1 MAAPLCIEGEIE
13 LAEEQEWKLWYG
25 QPADKWEEALP
36 LGNGRLGAMVF
47 GRITSERIQWNEDTL
62 WSGFPRDTH
71 NYDALRYLAP
81 VRERIAS
88 GRYEEAEKLIEE
100 HMVGRRTES
109 FLPLGDLIIEQEG
122 ISGAVTGYRRELD
135 LDAGMAAVR
144 WVSEGRRYSREMF
157 ISAVDQVAVIRY
169 EADADASLDLTIRQ
183 ESLLKHHIRETAEGI
198 LRLFGHAPSHIA
210 DNYRGDHPQSVL
222 YEEGRGLRYEMQLLA
237 QVEGGHARAD
247 SGMIRISNASS
258 VTLLVAA
265 ATDFEGFDQMPGAEG
280 SMPSKRCEQALL
292 AAAQLGYEQLRDRH
306 LADHRALFRRV
317 ELRLGPEADGRLTAC
332 KPTDERLKAY
342 REGGADPAL
351 EALLFQYGRYLL
363 MGSSR
368 PGTQPAHLQGIWNP
382 HVQPPWN
389 SDYTTNIN
397 TEMNYWPA
405 EVANLS
411 ECHEPLIRMIGEL
424 SVHGSRTA
432 HIHYGCRGWTAHHN
446 VDLWRMSTPSDGSA
460 SWAFWPMGGV
470 WLSRHLWEH
479 YRYNPDLEYLRQT
492 AYPLMKGAALF
503 CLDWLVEDEKGRL
516 MTSPSTSPENRFLT
530 EEGVA
535 CSVSAGSTMDMAL
548 MRELFHSFIE
558 ASEMLDDD
566 RELREELRQAAKR
579 LLPYQ
584 IDAEGRLM
592 EWSEPFAEAEPGH
605 RHVSH
610 LYGLYPGEEITPE
623 ATPELAAAAERSLAS
638 RIRSGGGH
646 TGWSCAWLIN
656 LYARLGQPEAAY
668 TYVRTLLSRSVH
680 KNLLGDHPPFQID
693 ANFGGAA
700 GVAEMLLQSHGGV
713 IRLLPALP
721 AAWEAGAVHGLK
733 ARGGFVVAMAWSKGA
748 LDSASVISTHGQRCT
763 LVYHR
768 PLEVADDHG
777 SIVAEGE
784 SCTFETQPG
793 KVYVIRLLN

>member
-1 MAAPLCIEGEIE
+1 
-13 LAEEQEWKLWYG
+13 
-25 QPADKWEEALP
+25 
-36 LGNGRLGAMVF
+36 
-47 GRITSERIQWNEDTL
+47 
-62 WSGFPRDTH
+62 
-71 NYDALRYLAP
+71 
-81 VRERIAS
+81 
-88 GRYEEAEKLIEE
+88 
-100 HMVGRRTES
+100 
-109 FLPLGDLIIEQEG
+109 
-122 ISGAVTGYRRELD
+122 
-135 LDAGMAAVR
+135 
-144 WVSEGRRYSREMF
+144 
-157 ISAVDQVAVIRY
+157 
-169 EADADASLDLTIRQ
+169 
-183 ESLLKHHIRETAEGI
+183 
-198 LRLFGHAPSHIA
+198 
-210 DNYRGDHPQSVL
+210 
-222 YEEGRGLRYEMQLLA
+222 
-237 QVEGGHARAD
+237 
-247 SGMIRISNASS
+247 
-258 VTLLVAA
+258 
-265 ATDFEGFDQMPGAEG
+265 
-280 SMPSKRCEQALL
+280 
-292 AAAQLGYEQLRDRH
+292 
-306 LADHRALFRRV
+306 
-317 ELRLGPEADGRLTAC
+317 
-332 KPTDERLKAY
+332 
-342 REGGADPAL
+342 
-351 EALLFQYGRYLL
+351 
-363 MGSSR
+363 
-368 PGTQPAHLQGIWNP
+368 
-382 HVQPPWN
+382 
-389 SDYTTNIN
+389 
-397 TEMNYWPA
+397 
-405 EVANLS
+405 
-411 ECHEPLIRMIGEL
+411 
-424 SVHGSRTA
+424 
-432 HIHYGCRGWTAHHN
+432 
-446 VDLWRMSTPSDGSA
+446 
-460 SWAFWPMGGV
+460 
-470 WLSRHLWEH
+470 
-479 YRYNPDLEYLRQT
+479 
-492 AYPLMKGAALF
+492 
-503 CLDWLVEDEKGRL
+503 
-516 MTSPSTSPENRFLT
+516 
-530 EEGVA
+530 
-535 CSVSAGSTMDMAL
+535 MDMAL
-548 MRELFHSFIE
+548 MWELFHSFIE

-763 LVYHR
+763 LVYHK

>member
-1 MAAPLCIEGEIE
+1 MSD
-13 LAEEQEWKLWYG
+13 QHVWKLWYG
-25 QPADKWEEALP
+25 QPAAKWEEALP
-36 LGNGRLGAMVF
+36 LGNGRLGAMMF
-47 GRITSERIQWNEDTL
+47 GGAAVEHIQWNEDTL
-62 WSGFPRDTH
+62 WSGFPRDTQ
-71 NYDALRYLAP
+71 NYNALRYLAP

-88 GRYEEAEKLIEE
+88 GRYAEAEKMIEE
-100 HMVGRRTES
+100 HMVARRTES

-122 ISGAVTGYRRELD
+122 VDEAVTDYRRELN
-135 LDAGMAAVR
+135 LNAGTASVSF
-144 WVSEGRRYSREMF
+144 VSEGGRFTREMF
-157 ISAVDQVAVIRY
+157 ISAVDQVGAIRY
-169 EADADASLDLTIRQ
+169 SGAEGTELHMTIRLD
-183 ESLLKHHIRETAEGI
+183 SPLMHSVGKTADGGI
-198 LRLFGHAPSHIA
+198 LLFGQAPTHIA
-210 DNYRGDHPQSVL
+210 DNYLGDHPQSVL
-222 YEEGRGLRYEMQLLA
+222 YEEGSSLRYEMRLSA
-237 QVEGGHARAD
+237 QAEGGQMRVEHGA
-247 SGMIRISNASS
+247 IRISGAAS

-265 ATDFEGFDQMPGAEG
+265 ATDFEGYNAMPGSHG
-280 SMPSKRCEQALL
+280 SSASKRCEQALG
-292 AAAQLGYEQLRDRH
+292 AAVQLGYDQLLKRH
-306 LADHRALFRRV
+306 LEDHQALFRRV
-317 ELRLGPEADGRLTAC
+317 ELRMGSKEDLRL
-332 KPTDERLKAY
+332 KEGMPTDERLKAY
-342 REGGADPAL
+342 REGGHDPGL
-351 EALLFQYGRYLL
+351 EALMFQYGRYLL

-389 SDYTTNIN
+389 SNYTTNIN
-397 TEMNYWPA
+397 TEMNYWPV
-405 EVANLS
+405 EVGNLS
-411 ECHEPLIRMIGEL
+411 ECHEPLIQMIGEL
-424 SVHGSRTA
+424 AVIGSRTA
-432 HIHYGCRGWTAHHN
+432 NIHYGCRGWTAHHN

-479 YRYNPDLEYLRQT
+479 YRYNPDLEYLRKT

-516 MTSPSTSPENRFLT
+516 VTSPSTSPENRFLT

-548 MRELFHSFIE
+548 IRELFHACIE
-558 ASEMLDDD
+558 AAERLGADQQ
-566 RELREELRQAAKR
+566 LQEELKLAAKL

-592 EWSEPFAEAEPGH
+592 EWSKPFAEAEPGH

-680 KNLLGDHPPFQID
+680 ENLLGDHPPFQID

-700 GVAEMLLQSHGGV
+700 GLAEMLLQSHGGV

-721 AAWEAGAVHGLK
+721 AAWEEGAVQGLK
-733 ARGGFVVAMAWSKGA
+733 ARGGFGVAMDWSQGT
-748 LDSASVISTHGQRCT
+748 LGSAQVTSTYGHSCS
-763 LVYHR
+763 LAYER
-768 PLEVADDHG
+768 PLTIEDEDG
-777 SIVAEGE
+777 RIVAEGE
-784 SCTFETQPG
+784 NCTFETQPG
-793 KVYVIRLLN
+793 KVYSIRLRG